1 MRKKGRILCLLLA
14 VMLSMQTLVLSLP
27 KQVWAA
33 EPADVQTYYVTPELS
48 DGLTMTSG
56 ELPDLAVKGTLSG
69 ETFTFAED
77 KTLSF
82 AATAAEGWTYS
93 SDYSRFFASDAQNR
107 SIVQNGK
114 TVTFTYQAK
123 KGKSVAFSDLAAV
136 LINATPDKLPQLKIT
151 IDGSFSSVNK
161 EDWTAASFELTAGT
175 KVFAEGNSYTGTGEI
190 KGRGNSSW
198 QQPQK
203 PYSIK
208 LSKKESLLGIPKTK
222 KYAIVSTYSDPSL
235 MRNYVTYKAALS
247 LVGIQYVPKIEFVEV
262 YLNGSY
268 NGVYALVER
277 IDIESTKIDIEEA
290 TADNLTGGY
299 IIEKDAGDKVNK
311 NVDPWFDAPFQAN
324 PNEDLFTLKAPDVQD
339 GMLEYLEDYMQ
350 RLHDALMG
358 NSDES
363 YTKYI
368 DISSWADFLV
378 LQELAK
384 NVDGNLKT
392 SCYFVKEKDN
402 DVLRMDAPWDFDL
415 AYGLANWSNASQYND
430 YWDCPTGT
438 GTSDFMVINSS
449 CPWFKQLYSFDEF
462 NSLVKERYSA
472 YRAEMI
478 PNMHSMIY
486 EQAAYL
492 SKAAQSNSQKWPAVG
507 SFSYG
512 VSSFDNWLK
521 GRVEWLDAKWLDES
535 KQTLALSVSADGD
548 GTGTVQAPDAVAYGK
563 TAEVSIT
570 ADAGSEI
577 ASVVWNGIDV
587 TEEIQNGAYTTPIM
601 TKDAELAVTF
611 QKVQAPVYAI
621 TIAGM
626 ANGNV
631 AADKETA
638 SAGEVVTLTVTPEE
652 EYRLTADSLKVNGG
666 AVAVTKA
673 SETAYMFVMPS
684 GGANVTA
691 SFEKILYTITIAGM
705 ANGSVAADKETA
717 SAGEVVTLTV
727 TPEEEYRLT
736 EDSLK
741 VNGGAVAVTKASE
754 TAYTFVMPSGG
765 ANVTASFEKIP
776 VPAVTNIMISPEYAE
791 VAAGETQ
798 QFTAEVFV
806 ENGASQA
813 AAWSVSGALSA
824 QTSIDENG
832 LLTVGEDETAE
843 MLTVTAMSVFDPSV
857 QRSVTVTVKQTESS
871 GESSKPEESKP
882 EESEKEESSSRP
894 DTESPADKN
903 NPNTDDALPFAAPA
917 LLLLAAAVLMALRKG
932 KKHTVLRTK

>member
-1 MRKKGRILCLLLA
+1 M
-14 VMLSMQTLVLSLP
+14 
-27 KQVWAA
+27 
-33 EPADVQTYYVTPELS
+33 
-48 DGLTMTSG
+48 
-56 ELPDLAVKGTLSG
+56 
-69 ETFTFAED
+69 
-77 KTLSF
+77 
-82 AATAAEGWTYS
+82 
-93 SDYSRFFASDAQNR
+93 
-107 SIVQNGK
+107 
-114 TVTFTYQAK
+114 
-123 KGKSVAFSDLAAV
+123 
-136 LINATPDKLPQLKIT
+136 
-151 IDGSFSSVNK
+151 
-161 EDWTAASFELTAGT
+161 
-175 KVFAEGNSYTGTGEI
+175 
-190 KGRGNSSW
+190 
-198 QQPQK
+198 
-203 PYSIK
+203 
-208 LSKKESLLGIPKTK
+208 
-222 KYAIVSTYSDPSL
+222 
-235 MRNYVTYKAALS
+235 
-247 LVGIQYVPKIEFVEV
+247 
-262 YLNGSY
+262 
-268 NGVYALVER
+268 
-277 IDIESTKIDIEEA
+277 
-290 TADNLTGGY
+290 
-299 IIEKDAGDKVNK
+299 
-311 NVDPWFDAPFQAN
+311 
-324 PNEDLFTLKAPDVQD
+324 
-339 GMLEYLEDYMQ
+339 
-350 RLHDALMG
+350 
-358 NSDES
+358 
-363 YTKYI
+363 
-368 DISSWADFLV
+368 
-378 LQELAK
+378 
-384 NVDGNLKT
+384 
-392 SCYFVKEKDN
+392 
-402 DVLRMDAPWDFDL
+402 
-415 AYGLANWSNASQYND
+415 
-430 YWDCPTGT
+430 
-438 GTSDFMVINSS
+438 
-449 CPWFKQLYSFDEF
+449 
-462 NSLVKERYSA
+462 
-472 YRAEMI
+472 
-478 PNMHSMIY
+478 
-486 EQAAYL
+486 
-492 SKAAQSNSQKWPAVG
+492 G